1 LNKKLLHTEVQEFIK
16 NYKEPISKLAF
27 SGSRFQDIS
36 VQELMQQ
43 IESRQK
49 VKDKLPTFFSTE
61 NIYYPPKVNL
71 EQTSSEITAQYKA
84 SIVSGE
90 SIADITGG
98 FGVDS
103 FYFSKTFK
111 TVAHYEHD
119 SALSKIATHN
129 FKQVGVTN
137 ITTFEGDGLASLQDK
152 KYDVL
157 YVDPSRRHNTKGKV
171 FFLNDCEPNIPEN
184 LQQLFNHAPIILIKT
199 SPMLDLAVGLRE
211 LDNVQEIH
219 IVAIN
224 NEVKEL
230 LWLLK
235 SNFKG
240 TPEIKTINFNRD
252 STDTFDFT
260 FGSDAEPFF
269 SEPLRFLYEPN
280 AAILKSGAFNLI
292 SEAYKVKKLHKNT
305 HLYTSEALRYF
316 PGRCFTIKSSVQ
328 YSKKEMKAAINFK
341 KANITTRNFPESVAT
356 LRKKWKLADGGGMYL
371 FFTTNIADEK
381 VMLIC
386 EKI

>member
-1 LNKKLLHTEVQEFIK
+1 MNKKLLHREVQEFIK

-27 SGSRFQDIS
+27 AGSPFKNIT

-43 IESRQK
+43 IDSRQK
-49 VKDKLPTFFSTE
+49 VKDKLPSFFSTE

-84 SIVSGE
+84 SIISGE

-103 FYFSKTFK
+103 FYFSKKFK
-111 TVAHYEHD
+111 KVAHYEHD
-119 SALSKIATHN
+119 IELSKIAQHN
-129 FKQVGVTN
+129 FKQLGITN
-137 ITTFEGDGLASLQDK
+137 ITTFEGDGIRNIQDK
-152 KYDVL
+152 KYDVV
-157 YVDPSRRHNTKGKV
+157 YADPSRRHNTKGKV

-184 LQQLFNHAPIILIKT
+184 LKLLFNDAPTLLIKT
-199 SPMLDLAVGLRE
+199 SPMLDITVGLQE
-211 LDNVQEIH
+211 LNNIQEIH

-240 TPEIKTINFNRD
+240 TPEIKTINFNKG
-252 STDTFDFT
+252 STDTFDFI

-280 AAILKSGAFNLI
+280 AAILKSGAFNQI

-305 HLYTSEALRYF
+305 HLYTSEALRDF
-316 PGRCFTIKSSVQ
+316 PGRCFIIKNSVP
-328 YSKKEMKAAINFK
+328 YSKKEMKNALNFN
-341 KANITTRNFPESVAT
+341 KANITTRNFTESVAH
-356 LRKKWKLADGGGMYL
+356 LRKKWKLADGGDSYL
-371 FFTTNIADEK
+371 FFTTNLDEDK
-381 VMLIC
+381 IMLVC